1 MRIRCSGKEVK
12 RIRKGTSGNEERVEK
27 EAVKER
33 WAEYF
38 GSLFNVEED
47 REAEIVVVR
56 MEME

>member
-38 GSLFNVEED
+38 GSLFNVEE
-47 REAEIVVVR
+47 E
-56 MEME
+56 